1 MTLSRCMHSAACCLS
16 TALISGVLSGC
27 AQKSEAAA
35 PTTPRR
41 PPHTARVAA
50 GRVVPAITLSGMI
63 APYQNVSISSALQEP
78 ADAVYVHE
86 GDYVRE
92 GQVLAQLD
100 VADLRANYDSAVRSA
115 EEARAKVAQ
124 TRDQGV
130 LNIQEGSAN
139 LAAAKAQLAQAQQ
152 KMSLSRVTL
161 QRDQSLYAQG
171 YLSHQVLDNDNT
183 QYQSDEQAVDSARAA
198 LTNAM
203 TTVSVNGDTSRGL
216 QQENVTSARAAEAS
230 ARAQADQIAVQMG
243 KATIRAP
250 VDGVVINRNLNVGQ
264 YPGNSQIFVVQE
276 ISTVYAM
283 LNASSDQ
290 VFRVRPGGAA
300 QVSLVNLHS
309 AELMYGVVEAV
320 LGQAQ
325 PGGTNFIVKVR
336 LFNPERTLQSGML
349 VSARILLAPVNG
361 PMIPTSAFIDATHT
375 TVRAAQHDGTTRLV
389 PVRELASDGAH
400 SIVQGVPQ
408 GARVVLQQQ

>member
-1 MTLSRCMHSAACCLS
+1 M
-16 TALISGVLSGC
+16 
-27 AQKSEAAA
+27 
-35 PTTPRR
+35 
-41 PPHTARVAA
+41 
-50 GRVVPAITLSGMI
+50 PAITLSGMI

-86 GDYVRE
+86 GDYVHQ

-100 VADLRANYDSAVRSA
+100 TADLRANYNAAVRSA
-115 EEARAKVAQ
+115 DEALSKVAQ

-130 LNIQEGSAN
+130 LNIQEGNAN
-139 LAAAKAQLAQAQQ
+139 LAAAKAQLSQAQQ
-152 KMSLSRVTL
+152 KMNLSRVTM
-161 QRDQSLYAQG
+161 QRDETLYTQG
-171 YLSHQVLDNDNT
+171 YLSHQVLDNDTT
-183 QYQSDEQAVDSARAA
+183 QYRSDEQAVDSARAA
-198 LTNAM
+198 LTNAIA
-203 TTVSVNGDTSRGL
+203 TVSVNGDSSRGL
-216 QQENVTSARAAEAS
+216 QQENVTSSRAAEAS
-230 ARAQADQIAVQMG
+230 ARAQADQIAVQIA

-290 VFRVRPGGAA
+290 VFRVRPGSPA
-300 QVSLVNLHS
+300 QVSLVNLRSNGMH
-309 AELMYGVVEAV
+309 GVVEAV

-336 LFNPERTLQSGML
+336 LVNPQRALQSGML
-349 VSARILLAPVNG
+349 VSARIALPPVSG
-361 PMIPTSAFIDATHT
+361 PMIPTSAFIDATHNA
-375 TVRAAQHDGTTRLV
+375 VRAAQHDGTTRLV
-389 PVRELASDGAH
+389 SVRELASDGAH
-400 SIVQGVPQ
+400 SIVQGVGQ